1 MYTQMNTP
9 TTHLIVV
16 LLEEWFILQIGLY
29 EILRIKLT
37 ERIGPLSIFEVQ
49 CNDTFPSSDSS
60 SKIISLPEH

>member
-37 ERIGPLSIFEVQ
+37 ERIGPLKYF
-49 CNDTFPSSDSS
+49 
-60 SKIISLPEH
+60 